1 MPVLSPDAASAG
13 SCLSRRH
20 VLGLAALS
28 GLAALGGC
36 ATAGE
41 PSPPPPG
48 VAVVVSATTLLA
60 FSPAVVQIKAGDTVE
75 WRNASP
81 FGHTVTAD
89 PALVKNPANVRLPK
103 GARPFN
109 GPLPAGG
116 TYRHKFNRPGTYDY
130 VCLPHE
136 GAGMKGRVVVTAG

>member
-1 MPVLSPDAASAG
+1 MPVSSPDAASAG
-13 SCLSRRH
+13 SCLSRRQ

-36 ATAGE
+36 TTAG
-41 PSPPPPG
+41 STSPPPG
-48 VAVVVSATTLLA
+48 VAAVISATTLLA
-60 FSPAVVQIKAGDTVE
+60 FSPAVVTIKVGDTVE

-89 PALVKNPANVRLPK
+89 LSLAKNLANVRLPR

-109 GPLPAGG
+109 GPLPSGG
-116 TYRHKFNRPGTYDY
+116 AYRHKFTRPGTYDY

>member
-1 MPVLSPDAASAG
+1 MPVSSPDAASAG
-13 SCLSRRH
+13 SCVSRRQ

-36 ATAGE
+36 ATAG
-41 PSPPPPG
+41 STTPPPG
-48 VAVVVSATTLLA
+48 VAAVISATTLLA
-60 FSPAVVQIKAGDTVE
+60 FSPAVVQVRAGDTVE

-89 PALVKNPANVRLPK
+89 PSLAKNAASVRLPR

-116 TYRHKFNRPGTYDY
+116 AYRHKFTRPGTYDY
-130 VCLPHE
+130 ICLPHE

>member
-1 MPVLSPDAASAG
+1 MPVSSPNAESAG
-13 SCLSRRH
+13 SYLSQRH

-41 PSPPPPG
+41 PSPPPG
-48 VAVVVSATTLLA
+48 VAAVVNATTLLA
-60 FSPAVVQIKAGDTVE
+60 FSPAVVQIRAGDTVE

-89 PALVKNPANVRLPK
+89 PSLVKNRANVRLPQ
-103 GARPFN
+103 GAPPFN

-116 TYRHKFNRPGTYDY
+116 TYRRKFTRPGTYDY

-136 GAGMKGRVVVTAG
+136 GAGMKGRVVVMTG